1 MKSSLTKYV
10 LVVLLSTPAFFQLG
24 CMSAYKSSVGADQ
37 LDDSF
42 ERIFRTDQNT
52 AWLSVLDALKSY
64 RLDVSNRE
72 GGFVQT
78 KWTDN
83 TGEKNLTETFGDSG
97 TYHKAQFRFKISV
110 AKGIYHGEDAVKVSI
125 IREQMIQRDVLEG
138 MRRVKSDTIEEN
150 TLLYRIG
157 RIILLRMQLSQIE
170 DKKSQEQ
177 LENAPL

>member
-1 MKSSLTKYV
+1 MKSYLTKWV
-10 LVVLLSTPAFFQLG
+10 LILSLCATPPILVG
-24 CMSAYKSSVGADQ
+24 CMTAYKSAVGADQ

-64 RLDVSNRE
+64 RLDISNRE

-83 TGEKNLTETFGDSG
+83 TGEKNLSESFGDSG
-97 TYHKAQFRFKISV
+97 TYHKAQFRFKITV
-110 AKGIYHGEDAVKVSI
+110 AKGIYHGEDAVKIAV

-157 RIILLRMQLSQIE
+157 RIILLRMQLTQIE
-170 DKKSQEQ
+170 EKKTKEQ